1 MSSVFSVKASFDGG
15 DLVKGFNDVKKEVKG
30 IENAGED
37 AKKSLDQMLQQKNS
51 TSNYRRQLMQLT
63 KQLTDLTVNYR
74 SLSDEEK
81 QSEFGVALAQRID
94 ELTAKASMFKDAMLD
109 VQQSITE
116 SASDTANWDAFQQLV
131 DVSTSALQSFTGV
144 AGLSEDSVEE
154 LTRTIAA
161 MQTIG
166 AASNTVI
173 KIGNAL
179 QKQSALMLGV
189 RRTQELAAAT
199 AIKLKTAAEVK
210 GKAATVAATAAQKAL
225 NTVAKANPY
234 VLLASAVIAL
244 GTALVAFAKKSNEAT
259 KAEKA
264 RKEAAEEAAESI
276 NDARSKEAKSVG
288 EVTAKYRILQIE
300 YSKLD
305 QNDKTSWIKD
315 NATAFDNL
323 GLKINNV
330 NDADQVFVTQ
340 SAKVIAALKARAKAE
355 ALEEKYKEEVIKAEE
370 KKAEVVRKTAKEG
383 AKFFTAD
390 GKVPEPLKEAG
401 LTEKELKYEWGGGQ
415 SGAGTYILTPEATKK
430 LQEYYDT
437 QYDVAVKAADESTSY
452 WENRMVEAANEAAK
466 AAKEIEGLITK
477 PTNGNSDSTKSSS
490 SSKTSDNDDIFDSGS
505 LRAAQKTVT
514 ELQDKLNRMSPDDK
528 AFDKVK
534 ADLKVAEK
542 IVDDIKKKMSDPDA
556 AKALVEQYDEA
567 SKKINDIVKEY
578 NIGIIDEETAK
589 KQIEAI
595 NAELQKLGL
604 KPIEIKVKN
613 GKWDELFDKDID
625 TKNLIEQYDE
635 ASKKINDIVKEYNIG
650 IIDKETAKKQIEA
663 INTELQ
669 KLGLKPIDIKLNPKG
684 KWDGAFDK
692 DNDTKTAVDSVVQA
706 YSLKLIDKDYAKE
719 AIDAINVERINANLP
734 PIHLNLDVE
743 GVKEGISQAMQ
754 MFGAVGSLGNVVS
767 SINSVYESFKNLPDA
782 MDEAENGWERFM
794 VGFKAVMQIMNVFT
808 TVLGT
813 INTVM
818 ETFTMIQELVT
829 AAKLKDAAA
838 SSVKAGADTAAAT
851 ASTAEATA
859 DTAAATAA
867 ETKAVADTAAATA
880 STTVATADTAATIA
894 SGTKAATDTSAATA
908 SGTKAAADIA
918 AATASTTVA
927 TADTAATVASGTK
940 AATDIATAAASG
952 TKAAADIAAA
962 TASTTVATADTAATV
977 ASGTKTATDIAGATA
992 SGTKAAADIAAAGA
1006 ASVEATAN
1014 TAAAVSGA
1022 AKSVSWVPIV
1032 GPILAV
1038 AAIAAIIGGIIA
1050 AANKGKFANGG
1061 IVQGASKIGDF
1072 NIARVNGGEMILN
1085 NRQQANLFNM
1095 LDNNRVNNVSASPQ
1109 NVSFRIQG
1117 DTLVGV
1123 IDNYNKKRSRM

>member
-1 MSSVFSVKASFDGG
+1 MSSVFSIKASFDGG

-189 RRTQELAAAT
+189 LRTQELAAAT

-210 GKAATVAATAAQKAL
+210 GKEATVAATVAQKAL

-244 GTALVAFAKKSNEAT
+244 GTALFAFAKKSNEAT

-276 NDARSKEAKSVG
+276 KDARSKEAKSVG

-305 QNDKTSWIKD
+305 QNDKITWIKD
-315 NATAFDNL
+315 NATALDNL

-340 SAKVIAALKARAKAE
+340 SAKVIAALQARAKAE

-383 AKFFTAD
+383 DRFFTAD

-415 SGAGTYILTPEATKK
+415 SGAGTYILTQEATKK
-430 LQEYYDT
+430 LQDYYDT

-477 PTNGNSDSTKSSS
+477 PTNGNSGSTKSSS
-490 SSKTSDNDDIFDSGS
+490 SYKTSDNDDIFDSGS
-505 LRAAQKTVT
+505 LIAAQKTVT
-514 ELQDKLNRMSPDDK
+514 DLQDKLNRMSPDDK

-534 ADLKVAEK
+534 ADLKAAEK
-542 IVDDIKKKMSDPDA
+542 IVEDIKKKMSDPDA
-556 AKALVEQYDEA
+556 AKTLVEQYDEA

-613 GKWDELFDKDID
+613 GKWDGVFDIDID
-625 TKNLIEQYDE
+625 TKNLIEQYDD
-635 ASKKINDIVKEYNIG
+635 AVKKINDIVKSYNIG
-650 IIDKETAKKQIEA
+650 IIDEEKAKAQIEAINAELKKLGLKPIEIKLKGKWDGVFDIDIDTKHLVDQYDDAVKKINDIVKGYNIGIIDEETAKKQIEA
-663 INTELQ
+663 INAELQ
-669 KLGLKPIDIKLNPKG
+669 KLGLKTIDIKLNPKG

-734 PIHLNLDVE
+734 PIHLNLNVE

-754 MFGAVGSLGNVVS
+754 MFDAVSSLGNVVS
-767 SINSVYESFKNLPDA
+767 SINSVYESFKNLQDA

-794 VGFKAVMQIMNVFT
+794 VGFEAGMQIMSVFT

-813 INTVM
+813 INTLM
-818 ETFTMIQELVT
+818 TTFQTIQELVT
-829 AAKLKDAAA
+829 AAKIKDAAA
-838 SSVKAGADTAAAT
+838 SSVQTAADEAAAAATMTKAGANM
-851 ASTAEATA
+851 
-859 DTAAATAA
+859 A
-867 ETKAVADTAAATA
+867 ETATGAGKAV
-880 STTVATADTAATIA
+880 
-894 SGTKAATDTSAATA
+894 
-908 SGTKAAADIA
+908 
-918 AATASTTVA
+918 
-927 TADTAATVASGTK
+927 
-940 AATDIATAAASG
+940 
-952 TKAAADIAAA
+952 
-962 TASTTVATADTAATV
+962 
-977 ASGTKTATDIAGATA
+977 
-992 SGTKAAADIAAAGA
+992 
-1006 ASVEATAN
+1006 
-1014 TAAAVSGA
+1014 
-1022 AKSVSWVPIV
+1022 SWLPIV
-1032 GPILAV
+1032 GPILA
-1038 AAIAAIIGGIIA
+1038 IAAIGAIMGVMLGVMS
-1050 AANKGKFANGG
+1050 KSKFANGG

-1095 LDNNRVNNVSASPQ
+1095 LDHNRIDKTSTSPQ

>member
-1 MSSVFSVKASFDGG
+1 MSSVFSIKASFDGG

-189 RRTQELAAAT
+189 LRTQELAAAT

-340 SAKVIAALKARAKAE
+340 SAKVIAALQARAKAE

-370 KKAEVVRKTAKEG
+370 KKAEIVRKTANEG
-383 AKFFTAD
+383 DRFFTAD

-477 PTNGNSDSTKSSS
+477 PTNGNSGSTKSSS
-490 SSKTSDNDDIFDSGS
+490 SYKTSDNDDIFDSGS
-505 LRAAQKTVT
+505 LIAAQKTVT
-514 ELQDKLNRMSPDDK
+514 DLQDKLNRMSPDDK

-534 ADLKVAEK
+534 ADLKAAEK
-542 IVDDIKKKMSDPDA
+542 IVEDIKKKMSDPDA
-556 AKALVEQYDEA
+556 AKTLVEQYDEA

-613 GKWDELFDKDID
+613 GKWDGVFDIDID
-625 TKNLIEQYDE
+625 TKNLIEQYDD
-635 ASKKINDIVKEYNIG
+635 AVKKINDIVKSYNIG
-650 IIDKETAKKQIEA
+650 IIDEEKAKAQIEAINAELKKLGLKPIDIKLKGKWDGVFDIDIDTKHLVDQYDDAVKKINDIVKGYNIGIIDEETAKKQIEA
-663 INTELQ
+663 INAELQ

-754 MFGAVGSLGNVVS
+754 MFDAVSSLGNVVS
-767 SINSVYESFKNLPDA
+767 SINSVYESFKNLQDA

-794 VGFKAVMQIMNVFT
+794 VGFEAGMQIMSVFT

-813 INTVM
+813 INTLM
-818 ETFTMIQELVT
+818 TTFQTIQELVT
-829 AAKLKDAAA
+829 AAKIKDAAA
-838 SSVKAGADTAAAT
+838 SSVQTAADEAAAAATMTKAGANM
-851 ASTAEATA
+851 
-859 DTAAATAA
+859 A
-867 ETKAVADTAAATA
+867 ETATGAGKAV
-880 STTVATADTAATIA
+880 
-894 SGTKAATDTSAATA
+894 
-908 SGTKAAADIA
+908 
-918 AATASTTVA
+918 
-927 TADTAATVASGTK
+927 
-940 AATDIATAAASG
+940 
-952 TKAAADIAAA
+952 
-962 TASTTVATADTAATV
+962 
-977 ASGTKTATDIAGATA
+977 
-992 SGTKAAADIAAAGA
+992 
-1006 ASVEATAN
+1006 
-1014 TAAAVSGA
+1014 
-1022 AKSVSWVPIV
+1022 SWLPIV
-1032 GPILAV
+1032 GPILA
-1038 AAIAAIIGGIIA
+1038 IAAIGAIMGVMLGVMS
-1050 AANKGKFANGG
+1050 KSKFANGG
-1061 IVQGASKIGDF
+1061 IVSNASKIGDF

-1095 LDNNRVNNVSASPQ
+1095 LDHNRIDKTSTSPQ

>member
-1 MSSVFSVKASFDGG
+1 MSSVFSIKASFDGG

-51 TSNYRRQLMQLT
+51 TSNYRRQLMKLT
-63 KQLTDLTVNYR
+63 QQLTDLTVNYR

-109 VQQSITE
+109 VQQSISE

-189 RRTQELAAAT
+189 LRTQELAAAT

-305 QNDKTSWIKD
+305 QNDKITWIKD

-340 SAKVIAALKARAKAE
+340 SAKVIAALQARAKAE

-370 KKAEVVRKTAKEG
+370 KKAEVVRKTANEG
-383 AKFFTAD
+383 DRFFTAD

-430 LQEYYDT
+430 LQDYYDT

-477 PTNGNSDSTKSSS
+477 PTNGNSGSTKSSS
-490 SSKTSDNDDIFDSGS
+490 SYKTSDNDDIFDSGS

-514 ELQDKLNRMSPDDK
+514 DLQDKLNRMSPDDK

-534 ADLKVAEK
+534 ADLKAAEK
-542 IVDDIKKKMSDPDA
+542 IVEDIKKKMSDPDV
-556 AKALVEQYDEA
+556 AKTLVEQYDEA

-613 GKWDELFDKDID
+613 SKWDGVFDIDID
-625 TKNLIEQYDE
+625 TKNLIEQYDD
-635 ASKKINDIVKEYNIG
+635 AVKKINDIVKSYNIG
-650 IIDKETAKKQIEA
+650 IIDEEKAKAQIEA
-663 INTELQ
+663 INAELQ

-754 MFGAVGSLGNVVS
+754 MFDAVSSLGNVVS
-767 SINSVYESFKNLPDA
+767 SINSVYESFKNLQDA

-794 VGFKAVMQIMNVFT
+794 VGFEAGMQIMSVFT

-813 INTVM
+813 INTLM
-818 ETFTMIQELVT
+818 TTFQTIQELVT
-829 AAKLKDAAA
+829 AAKIKDAAA
-838 SSVKAGADTAAAT
+838 SSVQTAADEAAAAATMTKAGANM
-851 ASTAEATA
+851 
-859 DTAAATAA
+859 A
-867 ETKAVADTAAATA
+867 ETATGAGKAV
-880 STTVATADTAATIA
+880 
-894 SGTKAATDTSAATA
+894 
-908 SGTKAAADIA
+908 
-918 AATASTTVA
+918 
-927 TADTAATVASGTK
+927 
-940 AATDIATAAASG
+940 
-952 TKAAADIAAA
+952 
-962 TASTTVATADTAATV
+962 
-977 ASGTKTATDIAGATA
+977 
-992 SGTKAAADIAAAGA
+992 
-1006 ASVEATAN
+1006 
-1014 TAAAVSGA
+1014 
-1022 AKSVSWVPIV
+1022 SWLPIV
-1032 GPILAV
+1032 GPILA
-1038 AAIAAIIGGIIA
+1038 IAAIGAIMGVMLGVMS
-1050 AANKGKFANGG
+1050 KSKFANGG
-1061 IVQGASKIGDF
+1061 IVSNASKIGDF

-1095 LDNNRVNNVSASPQ
+1095 LDHNRIDKTSASPQ

>member
-1 MSSVFSVKASFDGG
+1 MSSVFSIKASFDGG

-189 RRTQELAAAT
+189 LRTQELAAAT

-210 GKAATVAATAAQKAL
+210 GKEATVAATVAQKAL

-244 GTALVAFAKKSNEAT
+244 GTALFAFAKKSNEAT

-288 EVTAKYRILQIE
+288 EVTAKYRILQLE

-340 SAKVIAALKARAKAE
+340 SAKVIAALQARAKAE

-383 AKFFTAD
+383 DRFFTAD

-415 SGAGTYILTPEATKK
+415 SGAGTYILTQEATKK
-430 LQEYYDT
+430 LQDYYDT

-477 PTNGNSDSTKSSS
+477 PTNGNSVSTKSSS

-505 LRAAQKTVT
+505 LIAAQKTVT
-514 ELQDKLNRMSPDDK
+514 DLQDKLNRMSPDDK

-534 ADLKVAEK
+534 ADLKAAEK
-542 IVDDIKKKMSDPDA
+542 IVEDIKKKMSDPDA
-556 AKALVEQYDEA
+556 AKTLVEQYDEA

-604 KPIEIKVKN
+604 KPIDIKVKN
-613 GKWDELFDKDID
+613 GKWDGVFDIDID
-625 TKNLIEQYDE
+625 TKNLIEQYDD
-635 ASKKINDIVKEYNIG
+635 AVKKINDIVKSYNIG
-650 IIDKETAKKQIEA
+650 IIDEEKAKAQIEA
-663 INTELQ
+663 INAELK

-684 KWDGAFDK
+684 KWNGAFDK

-754 MFGAVGSLGNVVS
+754 MFDAVSSLGNVVS
-767 SINSVYESFKNLPDA
+767 SINSVYESFKNLQDA

-794 VGFKAVMQIMNVFT
+794 VGFEAGMQIMSVFT

-813 INTVM
+813 INTLM
-818 ETFTMIQELVT
+818 TTFQTIQELVT
-829 AAKLKDAAA
+829 AAKIKDAAA
-838 SSVKAGADTAAAT
+838 SSVQTAADEAAAAATMTKAGANM
-851 ASTAEATA
+851 
-859 DTAAATAA
+859 A
-867 ETKAVADTAAATA
+867 ETATGAGKAV
-880 STTVATADTAATIA
+880 
-894 SGTKAATDTSAATA
+894 
-908 SGTKAAADIA
+908 
-918 AATASTTVA
+918 
-927 TADTAATVASGTK
+927 
-940 AATDIATAAASG
+940 
-952 TKAAADIAAA
+952 
-962 TASTTVATADTAATV
+962 
-977 ASGTKTATDIAGATA
+977 
-992 SGTKAAADIAAAGA
+992 
-1006 ASVEATAN
+1006 
-1014 TAAAVSGA
+1014 
-1022 AKSVSWVPIV
+1022 SWLPIV
-1032 GPILAV
+1032 GPILA
-1038 AAIAAIIGGIIA
+1038 IAAIGAIMGVMLGVMS
-1050 AANKGKFANGG
+1050 KSKFANGG
-1061 IVQGASKIGDF
+1061 IVSNASKIGDF

-1095 LDNNRVNNVSASPQ
+1095 LDHNRIDKTSTSPQ

>member
-1 MSSVFSVKASFDGG
+1 MSSVFSIKASFDGG

-37 AKKSLDQMLQQKNS
+37 AKKSLDKMLQQKNS

-94 ELTAKASMFKDAMLD
+94 ELTTKASMFKDAMLD
-109 VQQSITE
+109 VQQSISE

-131 DVSTSALQSFTGV
+131 DVSTSALQSFTGIT
-144 AGLSEDSVEE
+144 GLSEESVEE

-189 RRTQELAAAT
+189 RRTQELAAAA

-210 GKAATVAATAAQKAL
+210 GKAATVAATVAQKAL

-244 GTALVAFAKKSNEAT
+244 GTALFAFAKKSNEAT

-276 NDARSKEAKSVG
+276 KDARSKEAKSVG
-288 EVTAKYRILQIE
+288 EVTAKYRILQLE

-305 QNDKTSWIKD
+305 QNDKIAWIKD

-323 GLKINNV
+323 GLKINSV

-340 SAKVIAALKARAKAE
+340 SAKVIAALQARAKAE

-383 AKFFTAD
+383 DRFFTAN
-390 GKVPEPLKEAG
+390 GNVPEPLKEAG

-415 SGAGTYILTPEATKK
+415 SGAGTYILTKEAANK

-466 AAKEIEGLITK
+466 AAKEIDGLITTPK
-477 PTNGNSDSTKSSS
+477 TSNSVSTNSSS
-490 SSKTSDNDDIFDSGS
+490 SSTSGPKISNPEDIFDSGS
-505 LRAAQKTVT
+505 LRAAQKAVT
-514 ELQDKLNRMSPDDK
+514 ELQDKLNRMSPDNA
-528 AFDKVK
+528 AFEETKK
-534 ADLKVAEK
+534 KLKDAEK
-542 IVDDIKKKMSDPDA
+542 IVEDIKKKMADPES
-556 AKALVEQYDEA
+556 AKTLVEQYDDA
-567 SKKINDIVKEY
+567 VKKINSIVKEY
-578 NIGIIDEETAK
+578 NIGILDEETAK
-589 KQIEAI
+589 TQIEAI
-595 NAELQKLGL
+595 NAELKKLGI
-604 KPIEIKVKN
+604 KPIEIK
-613 GKWDELFDKDID
+613 
-625 TKNLIEQYDE
+625 
-635 ASKKINDIVKEYNIG
+635 
-650 IIDKETAKKQIEA
+650 
-663 INTELQ
+663 
-669 KLGLKPIDIKLNPKG
+669 LNPVVNKG
-684 KWDGAFDK
+684 KWAGAFDK
-692 DNDTKTAVDSVVQA
+692 DNDTKTAVDSVVKA
-706 YSLKLIDKDYAKE
+706 YSLKLVDKDYAQE

-754 MFGAVGSLGNVVS
+754 MFDAVGSLGNVVS
-767 SINSVYESFKNLPDA
+767 SINSVYESFKNLADA

-794 VGFKAVMQIMNVFT
+794 VGFEAGMQIMNVFT
-808 TVLGT
+808 TILGT
-813 INTVM
+813 INTLM
-818 ETFTMIQELVT
+818 TTFQTIQELVT

-838 SSVKAGADTAAAT
+838 SSVQMAADEAAASATMTKAGANM
-851 ASTAEATA
+851 
-859 DTAAATAA
+859 A
-867 ETKAVADTAAATA
+867 ETATGAGKAV
-880 STTVATADTAATIA
+880 
-894 SGTKAATDTSAATA
+894 
-908 SGTKAAADIA
+908 
-918 AATASTTVA
+918 
-927 TADTAATVASGTK
+927 
-940 AATDIATAAASG
+940 
-952 TKAAADIAAA
+952 
-962 TASTTVATADTAATV
+962 
-977 ASGTKTATDIAGATA
+977 
-992 SGTKAAADIAAAGA
+992 
-1006 ASVEATAN
+1006 
-1014 TAAAVSGA
+1014 
-1022 AKSVSWVPIV
+1022 SWLPIV
-1032 GPILAV
+1032 GPILA
-1038 AAIAAIIGGIIA
+1038 IAAIGAIMGVMLGVMS
-1050 AANKGKFANGG
+1050 KSKFANGG

-1072 NIARVNGGEMILN
+1072 NLVRVNGGELILN
-1085 NRQQANLFNM
+1085 QRQQKNLFDM
-1095 LDNNRVNNVSASPQ
+1095 IDKNRVNTVNNTAGNV
-1109 NVSFRIQG
+1109 VFTIQG
-1117 DTLVGV
+1117 DKLVGV
-1123 IDNYNKKRSRM
+1123 IDNYNKKRGRM

>member
-1 MSSVFSVKASFDGG
+1 MSQFSVKATFDGA

-81 QSEFGVALAQRID
+81 QSEFGVALAQRIN
-94 ELTAKASMFKDAMLD
+94 ELTTKASMFKDAMLD
-109 VQQSITE
+109 VQQSISE

-144 AGLSEDSVEE
+144 AGLSEESVEE

-189 RRTQELAAAT
+189 RRTQELAAAA

-244 GTALVAFAKKSNEAT
+244 GTALVAFAKKSSEAT

-276 NDARSKEAKSVG
+276 KDARSKEAKSVG

-305 QNDKTSWIKD
+305 QNDKITWIKD

-323 GLKINNV
+323 GLKINTV

-340 SAKVIAALKARAKAE
+340 SAKVIAALQARAKAE

-370 KKAEVVRKTAKEG
+370 KKAEVVRKNAKEG
-383 AKFFTAD
+383 DRFFTAD
-390 GKVPEPLKEAG
+390 GKVPKPLKEAG

-430 LQEYYDT
+430 LQEYYNT

-477 PTNGNSDSTKSSS
+477 PTNSSSGSTKSSS

-514 ELQDKLNRMSPDDK
+514 ALQDKLNRMSPDDK
-528 AFDKVK
+528 AFEKTK
-534 ADLKVAEK
+534 ADLKAAEK
-542 IVDDIKKKMSDPDA
+542 IVEDIKKKMADPDA
-556 AKALVEQYDEA
+556 AKTLVEQYDEA

-595 NAELQKLGL
+595 NAELQKLGI

-613 GKWDELFDKDID
+613 GKWDGVFDIDID
-625 TKNLIEQYDE
+625 TKNLIEQYDD
-635 ASKKINDIVKEYNIG
+635 AVKKVNDIVKGYNIG
-650 IIDKETAKKQIEA
+650 IIDEEKAKTQIEA
-663 INTELQ
+663 INNELK
-669 KLGLKPIDIKLNPKG
+669 KLGIKPIDIKLNPKG

-706 YSLKLIDKDYAKE
+706 YSLKLIDKDYAQE

-743 GVKEGISQAMQ
+743 GVKQGIDKAMQ
-754 MFGAVGSLGNVVS
+754 MFDTFGSLGNVVS
-767 SINSVYESFKNLPDA
+767 SINSVYESFNNLSTA
-782 MDEAENGWERFM
+782 MDEAENSWERFM
-794 VGFKAVMQIMNVFT
+794 LGFDAGMKIMNVFT
-808 TVLGT
+808 TILET
-813 INTVM
+813 INTLM
-818 ETFTMIQELVT
+818 TTFQTIQELVT

-838 SSVKAGADTAAAT
+838 TSVQIAADTEGAGATMTKAGANM
-851 ASTAEATA
+851 AET
-859 DTAAATAA
+859 ATAA
-867 ETKAVADTAAATA
+867 GKAVSWIPVVGPVLAAAA
-880 STTVATADTAATIA
+880 IGTIM
-894 SGTKAATDTSAATA
+894 G
-908 SGTKAAADIA
+908 ILL
-918 AATASTTVA
+918 
-927 TADTAATVASGTK
+927 
-940 AATDIATAAASG
+940 
-952 TKAAADIAAA
+952 
-962 TASTTVATADTAATV
+962 
-977 ASGTKTATDIAGATA
+977 
-992 SGTKAAADIAAAGA
+992 
-1006 ASVEATAN
+1006 SVI
-1014 TAAAVSGA
+1014 S
-1022 AKSVSWVPIV
+1022 KS
-1032 GPILAV
+1032 
-1038 AAIAAIIGGIIA
+1038 
-1050 AANKGKFANGG
+1050 KFANGG
-1061 IVQGASKIGDF
+1061 IVPGASKIGDF
-1072 NIARVNGGEMILN
+1072 NLVRVNGGELILN
-1085 NRQQANLFNM
+1085 QRQQKNLFDM
-1095 LDNNRVNNVSASPQ
+1095 IDKNRVNNVNNTTG
-1109 NVSFRIQG
+1109 NVVFTIQG
-1117 DTLVGV
+1117 DKLVGV
-1123 IDNYNKKRSRM
+1123 LDNYNKKRSRM

>member
-1 MSSVFSVKASFDGG
+1 MSSVFSIKASFDGG

-189 RRTQELAAAT
+189 LRTQELAAAT

-210 GKAATVAATAAQKAL
+210 GKEATVAATVAQKAL

-244 GTALVAFAKKSNEAT
+244 GTALFAFAKKSNEAT

-276 NDARSKEAKSVG
+276 KDARSKEAKSVG

-305 QNDKTSWIKD
+305 QNDKITWIKD
-315 NATAFDNL
+315 NATALDNL

-340 SAKVIAALKARAKAE
+340 SAKVIAALQARAKAE

-383 AKFFTAD
+383 DRFFTAD

-477 PTNGNSDSTKSSS
+477 PTNGNSGSTKSSS
-490 SSKTSDNDDIFDSGS
+490 SYKTSDNDDIFDSGS
-505 LRAAQKTVT
+505 LIAAQKTVT
-514 ELQDKLNRMSPDDK
+514 DLQDKLNRMSPDDK

-534 ADLKVAEK
+534 ADLKAAEK
-542 IVDDIKKKMSDPDA
+542 IVEDIKKKMSDPDA
-556 AKALVEQYDEA
+556 AKTLVEQYDEA

-613 GKWDELFDKDID
+613 GKWDGVFDIDID
-625 TKNLIEQYDE
+625 TKNLIEQYDD
-635 ASKKINDIVKEYNIG
+635 AVKKINDIVKSYNIG
-650 IIDKETAKKQIEA
+650 IIDEEKAKAQIEAINAELKKLGLKPIEIKLKGKWDGVFDIDIDTKHLVDQYDDAVKKINDIVKGYNIGIIDEETAKKQIEA
-663 INTELQ
+663 INAELQ
-669 KLGLKPIDIKLNPKG
+669 KLGLKTIDIKLNPKG

-734 PIHLNLDVE
+734 PIHLNLNVE

-754 MFGAVGSLGNVVS
+754 MFDAVSSLGNVVS
-767 SINSVYESFKNLPDA
+767 SINSVYESFKNLQDA

-794 VGFKAVMQIMNVFT
+794 VGFEAGMQIMSVFT

-813 INTVM
+813 INTLM
-818 ETFTMIQELVT
+818 TTFQTIQELVT
-829 AAKLKDAAA
+829 AAKIKDAAA
-838 SSVKAGADTAAAT
+838 SSVQTAADEAAAAATMTKAGANM
-851 ASTAEATA
+851 
-859 DTAAATAA
+859 A
-867 ETKAVADTAAATA
+867 ETATGAGKAV
-880 STTVATADTAATIA
+880 
-894 SGTKAATDTSAATA
+894 
-908 SGTKAAADIA
+908 
-918 AATASTTVA
+918 
-927 TADTAATVASGTK
+927 
-940 AATDIATAAASG
+940 
-952 TKAAADIAAA
+952 
-962 TASTTVATADTAATV
+962 
-977 ASGTKTATDIAGATA
+977 
-992 SGTKAAADIAAAGA
+992 
-1006 ASVEATAN
+1006 
-1014 TAAAVSGA
+1014 
-1022 AKSVSWVPIV
+1022 SWLPIV
-1032 GPILAV
+1032 GPILA
-1038 AAIAAIIGGIIA
+1038 IAAIGAIMGVMLGVMS
-1050 AANKGKFANGG
+1050 KSKFANGG

-1095 LDNNRVNNVSASPQ
+1095 LDHNRIDKTSTSPQ

>member
-1 MSSVFSVKASFDGG
+1 MSQFSVKATFDGA

-94 ELTAKASMFKDAMLD
+94 ELTSKASMFKDAMLD

-144 AGLSEDSVEE
+144 AGLSEESVEG

-189 RRTQELAAAT
+189 RRVQELAAAA
-199 AIKLKTAAEVK
+199 AIKVKTAAEVK

-259 KAEKA
+259 KAEEA
-264 RKEAAEEAAESI
+264 RKEAAEEAAE
-276 NDARSKEAKSVG
+276 NVKDARRKEAKSVG
-288 EVTAKYRILQIE
+288 EVTAKYRILQLE

-323 GLKINNV
+323 GLKINSV
-330 NDADQVFVTQ
+330 NDADKVFVTQ
-340 SAKVIAALKARAKAE
+340 STQVIAALRARAKAE

-383 AKFFTAD
+383 ARFFTAD
-390 GKVPEPLKEAG
+390 GKIPKALKEAG

-430 LQEYYDT
+430 LQDYYDT

-477 PTNGNSDSTKSSS
+477 PTSGNSDSTKSSS
-490 SSKTSDNDDIFDSGS
+490 SSKTSNVEDIFDSGS

-514 ELQDKLNRMSPDDK
+514 ELQDKLNRMSPDDE

-534 ADLKVAEK
+534 ADLKAAEK
-542 IVDDIKKKMSDPDA
+542 IVEDIKKKMADPES
-556 AKALVEQYDEA
+556 AKTLVEQYDDA
-567 SKKINDIVKEY
+567 VKNVNGIVKEY

-589 KQIEAI
+589 TQIEAI

-604 KPIEIKVKN
+604 KPI
-613 GKWDELFDKDID
+613 
-625 TKNLIEQYDE
+625 
-635 ASKKINDIVKEYNIG
+635 
-650 IIDKETAKKQIEA
+650 
-663 INTELQ
+663 
-669 KLGLKPIDIKLNPKG
+669 DIKLNPVVNKS

-692 DNDTKTAVDSVVQA
+692 DNDTKTAVDSVVKA
-706 YSLKLIDKDYAKE
+706 YSLKLIDKDYAQE

-734 PIHLNLDVE
+734 PIYLNLDIE
-743 GVKEGISQAMQ
+743 GVKQGIDKAMQ
-754 MFGAVGSLGNVVS
+754 MFDTFGSLGNVVS
-767 SINSVYESFKNLPDA
+767 SINSVYESFNNLSTA
-782 MDEAENGWERFM
+782 MDEAENSWERFM
-794 VGFKAVMQIMNVFT
+794 LGFDAGMKIMNVFT
-808 TVLGT
+808 TILGT
-813 INTVM
+813 INTLM
-818 ETFTMIQELVT
+818 ETFQMIQELVT

-838 SSVKAGADTAAAT
+838 SSVQMAADEAAAGSTMTKAGANM
-851 ASTAEATA
+851 AET
-859 DTAAATAA
+859 ATAA
-867 ETKAVADTAAATA
+867 GKAV
-880 STTVATADTAATIA
+880 
-894 SGTKAATDTSAATA
+894 
-908 SGTKAAADIA
+908 
-918 AATASTTVA
+918 
-927 TADTAATVASGTK
+927 
-940 AATDIATAAASG
+940 
-952 TKAAADIAAA
+952 
-962 TASTTVATADTAATV
+962 
-977 ASGTKTATDIAGATA
+977 
-992 SGTKAAADIAAAGA
+992 
-1006 ASVEATAN
+1006 
-1014 TAAAVSGA
+1014 
-1022 AKSVSWVPIV
+1022 SWIPVV
-1032 GPILAV
+1032 GPAL
-1038 AAIAAIIGGIIA
+1038 AIAAIGAIMSTLLGVMS
-1050 AANKGKFANGG
+1050 KSKFANGG
-1061 IVQGASKIGDF
+1061 IVSNASKIGDF

-1095 LDNNRVNNVSASPQ
+1095 LDHNRIENTSISPQ
-1109 NVSFRIQG
+1109 DVSFRIQG

-1123 IDNYNKKRSRM
+1123 LDNYNKKRGRI

>member
-1 MSSVFSVKASFDGG
+1 MSSVFSIKASFDGG

-189 RRTQELAAAT
+189 LRTQELAAAT

-210 GKAATVAATAAQKAL
+210 GKEATVAATVAQKAL

-244 GTALVAFAKKSNEAT
+244 GTALFAFAKKSNEAT

-276 NDARSKEAKSVG
+276 KDARSKEAKSVG

-305 QNDKTSWIKD
+305 QNDKITWIKD

-340 SAKVIAALKARAKAE
+340 SAKVIAALQARAKAE

-383 AKFFTAD
+383 DRFFAAD

-452 WENRMVEAANEAAK
+452 WENRMVDAANEAAK

-477 PTNGNSDSTKSSS
+477 PTNGNSGSTKSSS
-490 SSKTSDNDDIFDSGS
+490 SYKTSDNDDIFDSGS

-514 ELQDKLNRMSPDDK
+514 DLQDKLNRMSPDDK

-534 ADLKVAEK
+534 ADLKAAEK
-542 IVDDIKKKMSDPDA
+542 IVEDIKKKMSDPDA
-556 AKALVEQYDEA
+556 AKTLVEQYDEA
-567 SKKINDIVKEY
+567 SKKINNIVKEY

-613 GKWDELFDKDID
+613 GKWDGVFDIDID
-625 TKNLIEQYDE
+625 TKNLIEQYDD
-635 ASKKINDIVKEYNIG
+635 AVKKINDIVKGYNIG
-650 IIDKETAKKQIEA
+650 IIDEEKAKAQIEA
-663 INTELQ
+663 INAELK

-754 MFGAVGSLGNVVS
+754 MFDAVSSLGNVVS

-794 VGFKAVMQIMNVFT
+794 VGFEAGMQIMSVFT

-813 INTVM
+813 INTLM
-818 ETFTMIQELVT
+818 TTFQTIQELVT
-829 AAKLKDAAA
+829 AAKIKDAAA
-838 SSVKAGADTAAAT
+838 SSVQTAADEAAAAATMTKAGANM
-851 ASTAEATA
+851 
-859 DTAAATAA
+859 A
-867 ETKAVADTAAATA
+867 ETATGAGKAV
-880 STTVATADTAATIA
+880 
-894 SGTKAATDTSAATA
+894 
-908 SGTKAAADIA
+908 
-918 AATASTTVA
+918 
-927 TADTAATVASGTK
+927 
-940 AATDIATAAASG
+940 
-952 TKAAADIAAA
+952 
-962 TASTTVATADTAATV
+962 
-977 ASGTKTATDIAGATA
+977 
-992 SGTKAAADIAAAGA
+992 
-1006 ASVEATAN
+1006 
-1014 TAAAVSGA
+1014 
-1022 AKSVSWVPIV
+1022 SWLPIV
-1032 GPILAV
+1032 GPILA
-1038 AAIAAIIGGIIA
+1038 IAAIGAIMGVMLGVMS
-1050 AANKGKFANGG
+1050 KSKFANGG
-1061 IVQGASKIGDF
+1061 IVSNASKIGDF

-1095 LDNNRVNNVSASPQ
+1095 LDHNRIDKTSTSPQ